1 MHGSDKSCLYSRA
14 SLWMRSVLADLRLFR
29 SNCRPTLGF
38 LPCHM
43 SHCWFQNE
51 CFNPVLC
58 LVFCRANRSLSTS
71 FLRAQ
76 MSIFTLSYPAV
87 RISLIY
93 YLDKNSFLVTWHVT
107 NELVW
112 KLVISRLSLQS
123 CPIIHILFFQT
134 VG

>member
-1 MHGSDKSCLYSRA
+1 MFVLEGIFVNEKCVSKSQTPQEQLS
-14 SLWMRSVLADLRLFR
+14 S
-29 SNCRPTLGF
+29 TLGF
-38 LPCHM
+38 LPCYT
-43 SHCWFQNE
+43 SYCWFQNE

-76 MSIFTLSYPAV
+76 MSIFTFSYPVV

-93 YLDKNSFLVTWHVT
+93 YLDKNSSFVTWHVI
-107 NELVW
+107 NELVLYLVW

-123 CPIIHILFFQT
+123 CPIIHHVLFFFKL
-134 VG
+134 